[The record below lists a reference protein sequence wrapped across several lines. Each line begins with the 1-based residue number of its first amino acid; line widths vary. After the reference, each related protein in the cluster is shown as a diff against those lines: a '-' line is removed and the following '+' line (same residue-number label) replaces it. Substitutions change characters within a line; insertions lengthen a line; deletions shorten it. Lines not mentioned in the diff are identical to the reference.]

1 MPVSEDLFDEYNGM
15 PISEDLLDE
24 YNGMPISKDL
34 LDEYHGMLEQKICW
48 MSRIECKSRRSV
60 G

>member
-1 MPVSEDLFDEYNGM
+1 M
-15 PISEDLLDE
+15 PISENLLDE
-24 YNGMPISKDL
+24 YNGMPISKEL

-48 MSRIECKSRRSV
+48 MSIMDCQSRRSV